1 MCSDQAAVIST
12 EVVINIEVV
21 SLMSDQA
28 AVIYTEVVSLMSSE
42 RAAVIYIHSKR
53 LLLAF
58 NMFRSTHHITHTLQQ
73 SATGFQQVLKH
84 TSHIHSSK
92 VLLAFNRYRSTHH
105 TYTPAKCY
113 RLSTGAEA
121 HITHTPQQSATG
133 FQQIFKH
140 TSHIH
145 FSKVLLA
152 FNRYRSTHH
161 THTHTN
167 TYIHTCT

>member
-58 NMFRSTHHITHTLQQ
+58 NMFRSTHH
-73 SATGFQQVLKH
+73 

-92 VLLAFNRYRSTHH
+92 VLPAFNRCRSTHH

-113 RLSTGAEA
+113 RLSTD
-121 HITHTPQQSATG
+121 
-133 FQQIFKH
+133 F
-140 TSHIH
+140 
-145 FSKVLLA
+145 
-152 FNRYRSTHH
+152 
-161 THTHTN
+161 
-167 TYIHTCT
+167 